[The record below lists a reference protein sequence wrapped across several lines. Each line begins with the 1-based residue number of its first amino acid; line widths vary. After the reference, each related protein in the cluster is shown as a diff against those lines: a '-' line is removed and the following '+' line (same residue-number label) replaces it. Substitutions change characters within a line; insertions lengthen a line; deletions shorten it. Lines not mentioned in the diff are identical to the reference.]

1 MFGYIRVLEGELKIN
16 DYGVYR
22 GVYCGLCKVMKKYT
36 GSTSCFS
43 LSYDFVFLAL
53 LRSAL
58 NKEGFKVSPGNCGLH
73 PIKKR
78 PISAENE
85 ALKYCA
91 GASAVLT
98 YYKLLD
104 DKNDKD
110 TKKRLAV
117 RSALGTAK
125 KNLKRAVKRFPEYKL
140 KELSDAVAE
149 QLNKLSELEKENCPS
164 PNICADVFGVLLGK
178 VFAHLIEDE
187 KERALCY
194 QLGYR
199 LGRYI
204 YLIDVI
210 DDYHDDVKKGAYNPL
225 IASGFSEDQ
234 LDYTVASLAREN
246 YEASAAL
253 DALEISYSDINNIL
267 KNILELGLPS
277 VLNKILEKKFG
288 KDPTDS

>member
-1 MFGYIRVLEGELKIN
+1 MIFFI
-16 DYGVYR
+16 
-22 GVYCGLCKVMKKYT
+22 
-36 GSTSCFS
+36 
-43 LSYDFVFLAL
+43 LSSIQAA
-53 LRSAL
+53 S
-58 NKEGFKVSPGNCGLH
+58 
-73 PIKKR
+73 
-78 PISAENE
+78 
-85 ALKYCA
+85 A
-91 GASAVLT
+91 GAVGAVKIGLA
-98 YYKLLD
+98 
-104 DKNDKD
+104 NDI
-110 TKKRLAV
+110 V
-117 RSALGTAK
+117 RSALALGVDLGNILPHNAHTEELNAADEQYDTDERRPARDRAAVENGT
-125 KNLKRAVKRFPEYKL
+125 E
-140 KELSDAVAE
+140 
-149 QLNKLSELEKENCPS
+149 
-164 PNICADVFGVLLGK
+164 
-178 VFAHLIEDE
+178 EDE
-187 KERALCY
+187 KERDLCY